1 MIAHLLGRVFRAA
14 GLDSDKDLS
23 VIVMHATPELR
34 RCSISHDLI
43 LQCQIEGL
51 TDKMEE
57 PIPGHDGH
65 HLVKL
70 PVCLILLRRTRVGR
84 RPESQAVKALD
95 VLGGTAKG

>member
-1 MIAHLLGRVFRAA
+1 
-14 GLDSDKDLS
+14 
-23 VIVMHATPELR
+23 
-34 RCSISHDLI
+34 
-43 LQCQIEGL
+43 
-51 TDKMEE
+51 MEE